1 MPRRSRTRLGD
12 RHPRLWPPPVAVV
25 VAGAVAVVLVV
36 AGLVVLLTGGPEPTV
51 ATRRTRRVP
60 VTTAVGTTPTT
71 SGRPCR
77 APLTA
82 EAPLRLW
89 IAGDSLAWSVG
100 TGLGRVAA
108 ATGVVA
114 PVYESH
120 VSSGL
125 TSPGFFD
132 WPRRID
138 TELARLD
145 PEVVVIVLGTNDWGA
160 PAAGGTSSG
169 TTESW
174 KARYTTLVQSVV
186 DRVARPGRTLV
197 WFGPP
202 ILKDPTQDSGS
213 RAVAEVIA
221 GVVARNPDAV
231 FVDGRTLLDAADGTY
246 TATVE
251 TDGRK
256 VQVRTGDGVHF
267 TPEGADFVG
276 RALLAELDAQCR
288 LKAQSV
294 PNSRQV
300 VVETQGSN
308 AYPGSTAGS
317 AATTVPGPTTAP
329 TTTPTTVPAT
339 VAPTTVPTTATPVT
353 TTVGR

>member
-1 MPRRSRTRLGD
+1 MLTFAPGMQLLALVGLAAAAAPIVIHLFNRRRFREIEWAAMEFLLEAASRSRSLLHLRDLLLLLLRT
-12 RHPRLWPPPVAVV
+12 A
-25 VAGAVAVVLVV
+25 AVACF
-36 AGLVVLLTGGPEPTV
+36 A
-51 ATRRTRRVP
+51 
-60 VTTAVGTTPTT
+60 
-71 SGRPCR
+71 
-77 APLTA
+77 
-82 EAPLRLW
+82 
-89 IAGDSLAWSVG
+89 LA
-100 TGLGRVAA
+100 
-108 ATGVVA
+108 
-114 PVYESH
+114 
-120 VSSGL
+120 
-125 TSPGFFD
+125 
-132 WPRRID
+132 
-138 TELARLD
+138 
-145 PEVVVIVLGTNDWGA
+145 
-160 PAAGGTSSG
+160 
-169 TTESW
+169 
-174 KARYTTLVQSVV
+174 
-186 DRVARPGRTLV
+186 VARPFFTTRPGAAAGAGPVHAILVVDNSLSMGRMRL
-197 WFGPP
+197 
-202 ILKDPTQDSGS
+202 
-213 RAVAEVIA
+213 
-221 GVVARNPDAV
+221 
-231 FVDGRTLLDAADGTY
+231 DGRTLLDAADGTY

-251 TDGRK
+251 VDGRK